1 MSDFNYEEAIEP
13 DVNIKVIGVG
23 GGGGNA
29 VNCMVDSEV
38 SNIEYIAI
46 NTDAKAL
53 NKSKAT
59 TRIPI
64 GAKLT
69 KGRGAGNKPE
79 IGQRSAEE
87 NRDEIETHI
96 KGADMIFITAGMG
109 GGTGTGAAPVV
120 AKIAKEMDILTVA
133 VVTKP
138 FLFEREQ
145 KMAQAERGIA
155 ELRKYVDS
163 LIVIP
168 NERLLDGKQQLTMK
182 QSFSLS
188 DDVLKTGVKSISD
201 LIVEEGYINLDFADV
216 STIMRGAGYAHMAIG
231 HGSGKDK
238 AKEAA
243 SQVISSPLLETS
255 ISGAKRLLIN
265 IAMSEDILSSDVDAA
280 TKMITDTAAEGVE
293 FIFGTAFR
301 EDMQDEMTIT
311 VIAAGFDDPNAPEEV
326 PAEEINT
333 APSLDMPMTGG
344 YGDNLL
350 QGYQDTPQQ
359 RAYNPPP
366 VQNPAPAPVQNPKP
380 VQNPAPMPS
389 SRPSSMDI
397 PSSFKQKKDDVIQ
410 IDNPLIDDFGLG
422 GNQRNQSAQD
432 YDLDD
437 IFKMLGN

>member
-29 VNCMVDSEV
+29 VNCMVDSGV

-53 NKSKAT
+53 NKSKAM

-69 KGRGAGNKPE
+69 KGKGAGNRPD

-87 NRDEIETHI
+87 NRDEIETHLR
-96 KGADMIFITAGMG
+96 GADMIFITAGMG

-155 ELRKYVDS
+155 ELKKYVDS

-168 NERLLDGKQQLTMK
+168 NEKLLSGNEKQPLTMK

-188 DDVLKTGVKSISD
+188 DEVLKTGVKSISD

-243 SQVISSPLLETS
+243 MSVISSPLLETS

-265 IAMSEDILSSDVDAA
+265 ITMSEDILASDVDAA

-293 FIFGTAFR
+293 FIFGTAFK

-311 VIAAGFDDPNAPEEV
+311 VIAAGFDDPNAP
-326 PAEEINT
+326 AEETVQEEPVRTSNT
-333 APSLDMPMTGG
+333 A
-344 YGDNLL
+344 
-350 QGYQDTPQQ
+350 Q
-359 RAYNPPP
+359 
-366 VQNPAPAPVQNPKP
+366 
-380 VQNPAPMPS
+380 PS
-389 SRPSSMDI
+389 SVSQPTASPSPSMPRRNDGG
-397 PSSFKQKKDDVIQ
+397 VIR
-410 IDNPLIDDFGLG
+410 IDNPLIDDDPFGMSSPKK
-422 GNQRNQSAQD
+422 QQTD
-432 YDLDD
+432 YDIDEVLR
-437 IFKMLGN
+437 MLGN

>member
-29 VNCMVDSEV
+29 VNCMVESGV
-38 SNIEYIAI
+38 NNIEYIAI

-79 IGQRSAEE
+79 VGQRSAEE
-87 NRDEIETHI
+87 NRDEIETHL

-168 NERLLDGKQQLTMK
+168 NERLLVGLDKPLTMI
-182 QSFSLS
+182 QSFALS

-201 LIVEEGYINLDFADV
+201 LIVEDGYINLDFADV
-216 STIMRGAGYAHMAIG
+216 STIMKGAGYAHMAIG

-238 AKEAA
+238 ARDAA
-243 SQVISSPLLETS
+243 QAVISSPLLETS

-280 TKMITDTAAEGVE
+280 TKMITDTAAPGVE
-293 FIFGTAFR
+293 FIFGTAFKA
-301 EDMQDEMTIT
+301 DMQDEMTIT
-311 VIAAGFDDPNAPEEV
+311 VIAAGFDDLEDDIKIDEDIDPV
-326 PAEEINT
+326 PAS
-333 APSLDMPMTGG
+333 APS
-344 YGDNLL
+344 
-350 QGYQDTPQQ
+350 
-359 RAYNPPP
+359 AP
-366 VQNPAPAPVQNPKP
+366 VAPSPAPVKQSAPAPAPVVPEKKEESA
-380 VQNPAPMPS
+380 VQL
-389 SRPSSMDI
+389 
-397 PSSFKQKKDDVIQ
+397 
-410 IDNPLIDDFGLG
+410 DNPLIDGLVNG
-422 GNQRNQSAQD
+422 GSTKSSSQIDD
-432 YDLDD
+432 YDLGE
-437 IFKMLGN
+437 IFKMLGD

>member
-1 MSDFNYEEAIEP
+1 MSDFNYEETLEP

-29 VNCMVDSEV
+29 VNCMVDSGV
-38 SNIEYIAI
+38 NNIEYIAI

-87 NRDEIETHI
+87 NRDEIETHL

-155 ELRKYVDS
+155 ELKKYVDS

-168 NERLLDGKQQLTMK
+168 NEKLLVGLDKPLTMM
-182 QSFSLS
+182 QSFALS

-216 STIMRGAGYAHMAIG
+216 STIMKGAGYAHMAIG

-238 AKEAA
+238 ARDAA
-243 SQVISSPLLETS
+243 MQVISSPLLETS

-265 IAMSEDILSSDVDAA
+265 IAMSEDILSSDVDSA

-293 FIFGTAFR
+293 FIFGTAFK
-301 EDMQDEMTIT
+301 EDMQDEMDIT
-311 VIAAGFDDPNAPEEV
+311 VIAAGFDGMDNEYDTEVEEKKEEV
-326 PAEEINT
+326 VEKPAQPAKQASQPT
-333 APSLDMPMTGG
+333 
-344 YGDNLL
+344 
-350 QGYQDTPQQ
+350 
-359 RAYNPPP
+359 PPP
-366 VQNPAPAPVQNPKP
+366 APTPKENPVQYDDPL
-380 VQNPAPMPS
+380 VQ
-389 SRPSSMDI
+389 
-397 PSSFKQKKDDVIQ
+397 
-410 IDNPLIDDFGLG
+410 GLG
-422 GNQRNQSAQD
+422 LSGDSTRSKSFD
-432 YDLDD
+432 EPDLND

>member
-1 MSDFNYEEAIEP
+1 MSDFNYEETLEP

-29 VNCMVDSEV
+29 VNCMVDSGV
-38 SNIEYIAI
+38 NNIEYIAI

-53 NKSKAT
+53 NKSRAT

-87 NRDEIETHI
+87 NRDEIETHL

-145 KMAQAERGIA
+145 KMAQAEKGIA

-168 NERLLDGKQQLTMK
+168 NERLLVGQDKPLTMM
-182 QSFSLS
+182 QSFALS
-188 DDVLKTGVKSISD
+188 DEVLKTGVKSISD

-216 STIMRGAGYAHMAIG
+216 STIMKGAGYAHMAIG

-243 SQVISSPLLETS
+243 SAVISSPLLETS

-280 TKMITDTAAEGVE
+280 TKMITDTAADDVE
-293 FIFGTAFR
+293 FIFGTAFK
-301 EDMQDEMTIT
+301 EDMSDEMTIT
-311 VIAAGFDDPNAPEEV
+311 VIAAGFDDEVDPDALPVEEN
-326 PAEEINT
+326 EE
-333 APSLDMPMTGG
+333 
-344 YGDNLL
+344 
-350 QGYQDTPQQ
+350 
-359 RAYNPPP
+359 
-366 VQNPAPAPVQNPKP
+366 
-380 VQNPAPMPS
+380 
-389 SRPSSMDI
+389 
-397 PSSFKQKKDDVIQ
+397 DVIP
-410 IDNPLIDDFGLG
+410 IENPLIDGLG
-422 GNQRNQSAQD
+422 FGSNNAPKTPSSNQD

>member
-1 MSDFNYEEAIEP
+1 MSDFNYEETLEP

-29 VNCMVDSEV
+29 VNCMVDSGV
-38 SNIEYIAI
+38 NNIEYIAI

-87 NRDEIETHI
+87 NRDEIETHL

-168 NERLLDGKQQLTMK
+168 NERLLVGLDKPLTML
-182 QSFSLS
+182 QSFALS

-216 STIMRGAGYAHMAIG
+216 STIMRNAGYAHMAIG
-231 HGSGKDK
+231 HGTGKDK
-238 AKEAA
+238 ARDAA
-243 SQVISSPLLETS
+243 NAVISSPLLETS

-280 TKMITDTAAEGVE
+280 TKMITDTAADGVE
-293 FIFGTAFR
+293 FIFGTAFK

-311 VIAAGFDDPNAPEEV
+311 VIAAGFDDMDAANDAAVEGASVENPED
-326 PAEEINT
+326 EI
-333 APSLDMPMTGG
+333 
-344 YGDNLL
+344 
-350 QGYQDTPQQ
+350 
-359 RAYNPPP
+359 
-366 VQNPAPAPVQNPKP
+366 
-380 VQNPAPMPS
+380 
-389 SRPSSMDI
+389 I
-397 PSSFKQKKDDVIQ
+397 P
-410 IDNPLIDDFGLG
+410 IDNPLIDGLG
-422 GNQRNQSAQD
+422 FGAPSAPSASAKPAASNQD

>member
-1 MSDFNYEEAIEP
+1 MSDFNYEEALEP

-29 VNCMVDSEV
+29 VNCMVDSGV
-38 SNIEYIAI
+38 NNIEYIAV

-64 GAKLT
+64 GTKLT

-79 IGQRSAEE
+79 VGQKSAEE
-87 NRDEIETHI
+87 NRDEIETHL
-96 KGADMIFITAGMG
+96 KGADMVFITAGMG

-168 NERLLDGKQQLTMK
+168 NERLLDGLDKPLTMM
-182 QSFSLS
+182 QSFALS
-188 DDVLKTGVKSISD
+188 DDILKTGVKSISD

-216 STIMRGAGYAHMAIG
+216 STIMKNGGLAHMAIG

-243 SQVISSPLLETS
+243 NAVINSPLLETS
-255 ISGAKRLLIN
+255 IAGARRLLIN
-265 IAMSEDILSSDVDAA
+265 ITMSEDILSADVDAA
-280 TKMITDTAAEGVE
+280 TKLITDQAAPDVE
-293 FIFGTAFR
+293 FIFGTAFK
-301 EDMQDEMTIT
+301 EELQDEMYIT
-311 VIAAGFDDPNAPEEV
+311 VIAAGYDLDGASATDDLGLTAPEEDV
-326 PAEEINT
+326 IPIGNPLIGDLGLGGNT
-333 APSLDMPMTGG
+333 T
-344 YGDNLL
+344 
-350 QGYQDTPQQ
+350 
-359 RAYNPPP
+359 
-366 VQNPAPAPVQNPKP
+366 
-380 VQNPAPMPS
+380 S
-389 SRPSSMDI
+389 SRPSS
-397 PSSFKQKKDDVIQ
+397 S
-410 IDNPLIDDFGLG
+410 
-422 GNQRNQSAQD
+422 QD

>member
-1 MSDFNYEEAIEP
+1 I
-13 DVNIKVIGVG
+13 
-23 GGGGNA
+23 A
-29 VNCMVDSEV
+29 V
-38 SNIEYIAI
+38 

-79 IGQRSAEE
+79 IGQKSAEE
-87 NRDEIETHI
+87 NRDEIEAHL

-145 KMAQAERGIA
+145 KMAQAEKGIT

-168 NERLLDGKQQLTMK
+168 NEKLLEGKQSLTMK

-188 DDVLKTGVKSISD
+188 DDILKTGVKSISD

-243 SQVISSPLLETS
+243 NAVISSPLLETS

-280 TKMITDTAAEGVE
+280 TKMITDTAANDVE
-293 FIFGTAFR
+293 FIFGTAFK

-311 VIAAGFDDPNAPEEV
+311 VIAAGFDDPNAP
-326 PAEEINT
+326 
-333 APSLDMPMTGG
+333 
-344 YGDNLL
+344 
-350 QGYQDTPQQ
+350 PQ
-359 RAYNPPP
+359 PE
-366 VQNPAPAPVQNPKP
+366 PAPVEEN
-380 VQNPAPMPS
+380 
-389 SRPSSMDI
+389 
-397 PSSFKQKKDDVIQ
+397 VIK
-410 IDNPLIDDFGLG
+410 IDNPLID
-422 GNQRNQSAQD
+422 NNVRTNNTSMPRQQAPD

-437 IFKMLGN
+437 ILKILGS

>member
-1 MSDFNYEEAIEP
+1 MSDFNYEETLEP

-29 VNCMVDSEV
+29 VNCMVDSGV
-38 SNIEYIAI
+38 NNIEYIAI

-87 NRDEIETHI
+87 NRDEIETHL

-155 ELRKYVDS
+155 ELKKYVDS

-168 NERLLDGKQQLTMK
+168 NEKLLVGLDKPLTMI
-182 QSFSLS
+182 QSFALS

-216 STIMRGAGYAHMAIG
+216 STIMKGAGYAHMAIG

-238 AKEAA
+238 ARDAA
-243 SQVISSPLLETS
+243 NAVISSPLLETS

-293 FIFGTAFR
+293 FIFGTAFK
-301 EDMQDEMTIT
+301 EDMQDEMSIT
-311 VIAAGFDDPNAPEEV
+311 VIAAGFDGIDGYDVPDDEPEE
-326 PAEEINT
+326 EK
-333 APSLDMPMTGG
+333 
-344 YGDNLL
+344 
-350 QGYQDTPQQ
+350 
-359 RAYNPPP
+359 PP
-366 VQNPAPAPVQNPKP
+366 VQSVQPVQSTPVPPPPAPKENVMQYN
-380 VQNPAPMPS
+380 
-389 SRPSSMDI
+389 
-397 PSSFKQKKDDVIQ
+397 
-410 IDNPLIDDFGLG
+410 NPLIDGLG
-422 GNQRNQSAQD
+422 MGGNSPKSND
-432 YDLDD
+432 GDD
-437 IFKMLGN
+437 VDIGEILKMLGN